1 MALNTSK
8 DLKLYYTIR
17 EVSALIG
24 VSESTLR
31 FWETQFGSLRP
42 KTTRTGVRQYSKTDI
57 ELVRTIHSLV
67 HTRGLKIAAARAVIA
82 DGGHKRDTATTQAK
96 LLERLEGLKT
106 SLNAIKR
113 QLDYL
118 E

>member
-1 MALNTSK
+1 MATETDK
-8 DLKLYYTIR
+8 DLKLYYSIK
-17 EVSALIG
+17 EVSALVG

-31 FWETQFGSLRP
+31 FWETQFGQLRP
-42 KTTRTGVRQYSKTDI
+42 KTTRAGVRQYTKADI

-67 HTRGLKIAAARAVIA
+67 HKRGLKIAAARALIA
-82 DGGHKRDTATTQAK
+82 EGGHKRGAADSQAK
-96 LLERLEGLKT
+96 LLERLAGLKE
-106 SLNAIKR
+106 SLMALKK